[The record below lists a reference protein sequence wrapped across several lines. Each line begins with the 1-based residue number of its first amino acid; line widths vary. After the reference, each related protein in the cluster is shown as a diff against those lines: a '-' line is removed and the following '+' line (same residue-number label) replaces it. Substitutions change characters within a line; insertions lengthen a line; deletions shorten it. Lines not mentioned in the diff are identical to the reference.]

1 MQKTEKIEILEL
13 GIAREV
19 ESVQFYLALAEYY
32 ADSKMRQVFIDI
44 AEEEVAHKGALE
56 LEIIKC
62 GYTVPV
68 EQDWP
73 LIDQGAYKIPN
84 NLLSPDMQYKD
95 FLLLAIEKEEA
106 AFRLYID
113 LLTTTEDNE
122 SREVIIAIAQEEV
135 KHKYRF
141 EMERDYIS
149 RKK

>member
-56 LEIIKC
+56 LEIMKC

-73 LIDQGAYKIPN
+73 LINQGAYKIPN
-84 NLLSPDMQYKD
+84 NLLLLGMQYKD
-95 FLLLAIEKEEA
+95 FLTMAIEKEEA
-106 AFRLYID
+106 AFRFYIN
-113 LLTTTEDNE
+113 LLTPTEDNE
-122 SREVIIAIAQEEV
+122 SQEVILAMAQEEAD
-135 KHKYRF
+135 HKYRF
-141 EMERDYIS
+141 EMERDFIS